1 MIDVT
6 EQLQALLAE
15 AISALPGLIA
25 AVVVFIL
32 TWFLAGFVAKIVRR
46 ATRLRIRDPE
56 TVKLLGLLA
65 YWSVVVVGTIAA
77 LSQTGFDVTSFIAG
91 LGIAG
96 FTIGFALQD
105 ITRNFVA
112 GVLLLL
118 QQPFDI
124 GDSISVAG
132 YSGTVLDITTRA
144 TTLKTYDGEKV
155 IIPNA
160 DVYTNPVI
168 NYSDLPLRRRQVT
181 VGLGYGEDVDRA
193 VRAFLKAIQSIDGV
207 ASDPAPS
214 IFIKELGASALQLV
228 VHFWVNQQ
236 THSLSKVHSAVVK
249 TIKETAEK
257 QHIDL
262 PYPTQVVRLEQV
274 PLTR

>member
-1 MIDVT
+1 MIGIT
-6 EQLQALLAE
+6 EQLQALLTE

-32 TWFLAGFVAKIVRR
+32 TWFVAGFVARIVRR
-46 ATRLRIRDPE
+46 AARVRIRDPE

-65 YWSVVVVGTIAA
+65 YWSVVAIGTVTA
-77 LSQTGFDVTSFIAG
+77 LGQTGFDVTGFIAG

-124 GDSISVAG
+124 SDTISVAG
-132 YSGTVLDITTRA
+132 YTGTVLDITTRA
-144 TTLKTYDGEKV
+144 TTLKTYDGEKM

-160 DVYTNPVI
+160 QVYTSPVV
-168 NYSDLPLRRRQVT
+168 NHSGLPLSRRSVSITVGYEQDLDDIVRSLLDALRQVEG
-181 VGLGYGEDVDRA
+181 VVEEPPPSAHVKELRRNAVLVDLFFWVDRDTHAPSDVHSAA
-193 VRAFLKAIQSIDGV
+193 VRAVVEQAKARGIEFL
-207 ASDPAPS
+207 
-214 IFIKELGASALQLV
+214 
-228 VHFWVNQQ
+228 
-236 THSLSKVHSAVVK
+236 
-249 TIKETAEK
+249 
-257 QHIDL
+257 
-262 PYPTQVVRLEQV
+262 
-274 PLTR
+274 

>member
-1 MIDVT
+1 MIGIT
-6 EQLQALLAE
+6 EQLQALLTE

-32 TWFLAGFVAKIVRR
+32 TWFVAGFVARIVRR
-46 ATRLRIRDPE
+46 AARVRIRDPE

-65 YWSVVVVGTIAA
+65 YWSVVAIGTVTA
-77 LSQTGFDVTSFIAG
+77 LGQTGFDVTGFIAG

-124 GDSISVAG
+124 SDTISVAG
-132 YSGTVLDITTRA
+132 YTGTVLDITTRA

-160 DVYTNPVI
+160 DIYTNPII

-193 VRAFLKAIQSIDGV
+193 VQVFLKAIQGIDGV

-228 VHFWVNQQ
+228 IYFWVNQR
-236 THSLSKVHSAVVK
+236 THNLSQVHSAVVK
-249 TIKETAEK
+249 TIKEMAEK

-274 PLTR
+274 PLSQ